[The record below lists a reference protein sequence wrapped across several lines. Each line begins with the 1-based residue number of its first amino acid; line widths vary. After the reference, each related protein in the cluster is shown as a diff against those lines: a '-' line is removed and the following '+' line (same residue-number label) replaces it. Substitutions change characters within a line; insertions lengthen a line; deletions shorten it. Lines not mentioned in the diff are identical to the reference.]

1 MQVEKQ
7 KQNIHVHFIGIC
19 GTAMASLA
27 GILKSMGYKVTGSDE
42 NVYPPMSTQ
51 LRDIGIEIKIG
62 YRAENL
68 VPKPD
73 LVVVGNVVT
82 KKNPEAVALLAGD
95 IPYKSLP
102 DLMGELVIGERDS
115 YVITGTHGK
124 TTTTSLLS
132 WMAEKCDLKPGFLIG
147 GIPKNFSN
155 SFREPKGN
163 VFVIEGD
170 EYDTAFFAK
179 VPKFIFYKP
188 KFVILTSV
196 EFDHADIYKDLEAVK
211 AAFKM
216 LLAKIPD
223 DGVLVANGDDEN
235 IRELLKEAYPFKV
248 VTYGE
253 KLGDY
258 RLGKVSQVPEYSEF
272 EVLYKDAAFDTVK
285 VNMFGTYNLLNALAS
300 YALAKECGWKRDG
313 VHLAMGTFEG
323 VKRRQEVLGKPGG
336 VWLIED
342 FAHHPTAVKV
352 TVKAIQK
359 RFPHQKVFSVFEPR
373 SASSRR
379 KVFESDYIEAFS
391 ASHEVVLSDP
401 FNPTSID
408 EKERLSSDRIVE
420 SLKSRQVKAQKFS
433 GADAI
438 VDYLGK
444 EAKPKDV
451 ILIMSN
457 GAFDGIYQ
465 KLIKRLENR
474 T

>member
-1 MQVEKQ
+1 MQLEKE
-7 KQNIHVHFIGIC
+7 KINHVHFIGIC

-27 GILKSMGYKVTGSDE
+27 GILKNMGFHITGSDE

-51 LRDIGIEIKIG
+51 LNDIGIKIKIG

-82 KKNPEAVALLAGD
+82 KKNPEAVALLASD

-102 DLMGELVIGERDS
+102 DLMGELVIGERES
-115 YVITGTHGK
+115 YVISGTHGK

-132 WMAEKCDLKPGFLIG
+132 WMAEKCDLNPGFLIG

-188 KFVILTSV
+188 KFVILTSI
-196 EFDHADIYKDLEAVK
+196 EFDHADIYKDLDAVK

-216 LLAKIPD
+216 LLEKIPN

-235 IRELLKEAYPFKV
+235 IMGLLKEAYPFKV

-253 KLGDY
+253 KNCDY
-258 RLGKVSQVPEYSEF
+258 KLGKVNQVPEYSEF
-272 EVLYKDAAFDTVK
+272 EVIYKGKSIDTVK
-285 VNMFGTYNLLNALAS
+285 VNLFGTYNLLNALAC
-300 YALAKECGWKRDG
+300 YAIAKERGWKKEG
-313 VHLAMGTFEG
+313 VHAAMKSFGG
-323 VKRRQEVLGKPGG
+323 VKRRQEVLGRPDN
-336 VWLIED
+336 VWIVED

-352 TVKAIQK
+352 TVTAIQK
-359 RFPHQKVFSVFEPR
+359 RFPKQKVFSVFEPR

-379 KVFESDYIEAFS
+379 KIFENDYIEAFS
-391 ASHEVVLSDP
+391 GSHEVVLSDP
-401 FNPTSID
+401 FNQTHID
-408 EKERLSSDRIVE
+408 EKDRLSSDRIVE
-420 SLKSRQVKAQKFS
+420 SLNSRKIKAQKFS

-465 KLIKRLENR
+465 KLINRLESR
-474 T
+474 G